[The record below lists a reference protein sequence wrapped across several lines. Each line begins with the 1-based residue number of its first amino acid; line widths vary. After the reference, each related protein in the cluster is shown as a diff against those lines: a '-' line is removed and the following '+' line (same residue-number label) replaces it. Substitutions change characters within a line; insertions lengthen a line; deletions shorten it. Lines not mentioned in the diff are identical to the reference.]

1 MTKIEGM
8 ALNVVL
14 QLAKAELMSVYRTDK
29 VKIIGVGFD
38 EDQPDME
45 GERSL
50 VVTAC
55 VMPEEECFKADCGT
69 HQWVLTW
76 DEEECQFFQSYR
88 LDQSN

>member
-1 MTKIEGM
+1 M

-14 QLAKAELMSVYRTDK
+14 KLAKEVLMSDYRTDK
-29 VKIIGVGFD
+29 VEIIGVGFD
-38 EDQPDME
+38 EERPDRE

-50 VVTAC
+50 IVTAR
-55 VMPEEECFKADCGT
+55 VMPEEECFKTDRGT

-88 LDQSN
+88 LDD